1 MNQSL
6 SKPTRWLVASGLALA
21 AVITIWLLF
30 FRDAEPEPGINPDQA
45 ADLVQL
51 KNKAIGQ
58 LENIPNQH
66 KNDGSESIIAFAE
79 LARRLPTE
87 LIGPRNLAV
96 ARLLAL
102 EKIDKNTEQ
111 AKFDQL
117 KQECQSA
124 VDELQGFDPTSGI
137 ADLLAAKLAIASG
150 DDQAAITHYEAACKK
165 MPNDYVPW
173 AELFMLV
180 RDGKDIELRKR
191 ALQQAYAAN
200 SDNLVLLEH
209 LVSLQAQSRDSAIL
223 ETLETAERLL
233 RPLASVIERQQI
245 QLDTEL
251 SSLAKRI
258 EAGDEQAW
266 SDMRIRMIQ
275 VFNVVRPELIY
286 QSDLNQLG
294 RHVLEYVIHDFSEKF
309 YKQFPPVHT
318 ADADKNPVTLSAVDE
333 QQLRDITDALDIA
346 LFDFDLDEKL
356 DVAVLRKTAVEVYR
370 NRGPDG
376 WQLIGQC
383 PVPAGMKRL
392 LVADL
397 DRDVQKKNTAGFEIS
412 DEDLIVYGEGGYR
425 FLENSQAA
433 APQQRQLIE
442 RKSPLTL
449 DPGAAIQQPL
459 ATDIDHDGDLD
470 LVMASSTG
478 ISLWINQ
485 EKWTFTER
493 TSGSLLKGSETVKP
507 VSLAAVDWDRNVLVD
522 ILVGHDQ
529 APLARLENIRHGRFR
544 WQALKKDLGP
554 SAGLNQLVPCEMDGN
569 GSWDL
574 LAAHDQGISLTLTS
588 TRPGESVWATRTV
601 KLSDT
606 ATSGVSSWDHN
617 NDGIPDVVSWGKEG
631 VQIFPGSGNGQFS
644 KAFSPSGVPAGNVS
658 ACAVGDL
665 DQDGDQDLAL
675 VVGNSVHWC
684 NNNGGNRN
692 NWIDVRL
699 CAEADPKLQAQR
711 TNLFGIGSLVEV
723 RVGQQ
728 YQAQLVSGQVTHFG
742 IGKQQQ
748 ADVLRV
754 LWTNGIPQNVIS
766 PKSNLAVTEKQRLLK
781 GSCPYLYT
789 WTGEK
794 YEFFTDLLW
803 AAPIGLQLAEGVVA
817 PTRDWEYLLIPGEK
831 LQGVQGEYRMQVTEE
846 LWEAAY
852 FDQVALIAIDHPAD
866 ISIFSNEKVGP
877 PSVSQFQVHAIP
889 NSQLAAPVAARDDR
903 GQDVLSVI
911 NRRDGR
917 YLKLFDHR
925 LKQGLT
931 NKYFLELD
939 LGVLSNPQQIKL
951 VMTGW
956 VFPTDTS
963 VNVAISQNPAL
974 APPQPPS
981 LWVPDPAQATGWKQ
995 VVPHMGFP
1003 GGKTKTIVVDVPT
1016 DQFVGGDYRVRMQ
1029 SSMELYWDSILVA
1042 VDAKPGKFQQT
1053 PVPLIAA
1060 ELHGRGFSARHSG
1073 RHHGPEQYDYEQV
1086 SRQPAWPP
1094 MAGNFT
1100 RFGDVTELLVAA
1112 DSRLVVLGAGDEM
1125 TLRFAQLPPP
1135 PTGWKRDFLLHNVGW
1150 DKDADLNT
1158 VLGHHVDPLPYP
1170 GMSSYPPGLNDAV
1183 PDSARYR
1190 DYLRT
1195 YQTRSYNQQQFWN
1208 QLQQSN
1214 PR

>member
-1 MNQSL
+1 MNQSP
-6 SKPTRWLVASGLALA
+6 SKPTRWFVVSGLALA
-21 AVITIWLLF
+21 ALIVIWLVF
-30 FRDAEPEPGINPDQA
+30 FGKSEPQPDPAQA
-45 ADLVQL
+45 ADFLHL
-51 KNKAIGQ
+51 KNKAIGL
-58 LENIPNQH
+58 LENIPNQD
-66 KNDGSESIIAFAE
+66 KNDGSESTTAFAE
-79 LARRLPTE
+79 LARRLPAE
-87 LIGPRNLAV
+87 LLGPRNLAI
-96 ARLLAL
+96 ASLLSL
-102 EKIDKNTEQ
+102 EKVDKNTAQ
-111 AKFDQL
+111 AKFQQL
-117 KQECQSA
+117 TQECQA
-124 VDELQGFDPTSGI
+124 AIDQLQTVEPKSGI
-137 ADLLAAKLAIASG
+137 ADLLAAKLAIAMD
-150 DDQAAITHYEAACKK
+150 DDQAAAKHYEAACNK

-180 RDGKDIELRKR
+180 RDGKEVELRKR

-200 SDNLVLLEH
+200 SNNLVLLEH
-209 LVSLQAQSRDSAIL
+209 LVSLQAQSQDPAIL
-223 ETLETAERLL
+223 ETLETARRIL
-233 RPLASVIERQQI
+233 RPLASVIEGQQI
-245 QLDTEL
+245 QLETEL
-251 SSLAKRI
+251 QTIAKRI

-266 SDMRIRMIQ
+266 SDIRIRMIQ

-286 QSDLNQLG
+286 QADLNQLS
-294 RHVLEYVIHDFSEKF
+294 RHVLEYVIHDFSEDF
-309 YKQFPPVHT
+309 YKQFPAAREST
-318 ADADKNPVTLSAVDE
+318 ADSNPVTFSAADGL
-333 QQLRDITDALDIA
+333 QLTDITDANDIA
-346 LFDFDLDEKL
+346 LFDFDLDGKL

-370 NRGPDG
+370 NHGPDG
-376 WQLIGQC
+376 WQLISQC
-383 PVPAGMKRL
+383 PLPAGMKRL

-397 DRDVQKKNTAGFEIS
+397 DRDAQKKNAAGFEIS
-412 DEDLIVYGEGGYR
+412 DEDLIVYGKGGYR

-433 APQQRQLIE
+433 APQQRQLVE

-449 DPGAAIQQPL
+449 DPDAAIQQPL
-459 ATDIDHDGDLD
+459 AADIDHDGDLD
-470 LVMASSTG
+470 LVMATGTG

-493 TSGSLLKGSETVKP
+493 TSGSLLKGNETARP

-522 ILVGHDQ
+522 ILVGYEKG
-529 APLARLENIRHGRFR
+529 PLARLENIRHGRFR
-544 WQALKKDLGP
+544 WQALEKELGP
-554 SAGLNQLVPCEMDGN
+554 PAGVNQLVPCEIDGN
-569 GSWDL
+569 ASWDL
-574 LAAHDQGISLTLTS
+574 LTADDEGISLTLTG
-588 TRPGESVWATRTV
+588 TRPGESVWATRTL
-601 KLSDT
+601 KISDV
-606 ATSGVSSWDHN
+606 ATSGVLRWDPDN
-617 NDGIPDVVSWGKEG
+617 NGIADILAWGNDG
-631 VQIFPGSGNGQFS
+631 VQIFIGEGAGKFS
-644 KAFSPSGVPAGNVS
+644 KPFSPSGIPDGPVQ

-665 DQDGDQDLAL
+665 DDDGDQDLAL
-675 VVGNSVHWC
+675 VVGNTAHWC
-684 NNNGGNRN
+684 INNGGNRN

-711 TNLFGIGSLVEV
+711 TNLFGVGSLVEL

-742 IGKQQQ
+742 IGKKKQ
-748 ADVLRV
+748 ADVVRV

-831 LQGVQGEYRMQVTEE
+831 LQAVEGEYRMQVTEE

-852 FDQVALIAIDHPAD
+852 FDQVALIAVDHPAD
-866 ISIFSNEKVGP
+866 IAVFSNEKVGP
-877 PSVSQFQVHAIP
+877 PSISQFQVHAIP
-889 NSQLAAPVAARDDR
+889 SSHLAAPVAARDDQ
-903 GQDVLSVI
+903 GQDVLPII

-939 LGVLSNPQQIKL
+939 LGALKNPQQIKL

-974 APPQPPS
+974 DPPQPPT
-981 LWVPDPAQATGWKQ
+981 LWVPDPTQPTGWKQ

-1003 GGKTKTIVVDVPT
+1003 GGKTKTIVVDVPA

-1042 VDAKPGKFQQT
+1042 VDAKPGKFRQT
-1053 PVPLIAA
+1053 TLPLVDAD
-1060 ELHGRGFSARHSG
+1060 LHERGFSARHPG

-1086 SRQPAWPP
+1086 SQQPIWPP

-1100 RFGDVTELLVAA
+1100 RYGNVTELLEAA
-1112 DSRLVVLGAGDEM
+1112 DSHLVVLGAGDEM
-1125 TLRFAQLPPP
+1125 TLRFAQPAEPLPV
-1135 PTGWKRDFLLHNVGW
+1135 GWKRDFLLYNVGW

-1183 PDSARYR
+1183 PDSAPYR
-1190 DYLRT
+1190 HYLRT
-1195 YQTRSYNQQQFWN
+1195 FQTRRYHQQHFWN
-1208 QLQQSN
+1208 QLQQ
-1214 PR
+1214 PGPP